1 MLGLPKSTELLKQLP
16 KKVIYEKFNMNTA
29 AKEKFDADIKKI
41 TIVNEISENTAA
53 IAKGETITAF
63 YVLLISLKRKDF
75 DVKTI
80 EQISKII
87 NQNILFILEYNSD
100 AKLAIY
106 HTKLMQAE
114 WKLINKLNVQLKG
127 LNLDTVW
134 ENIVVQVGDVHVEQG
149 KSLEE
154 QIELN
159 EIRQKLQKQIVSLEK
174 QARAEKQPKRKFN
187 LAQQIKNLQ
196 KELEEI

>member
-16 KKVIYEKFNMNTA
+16 KKAIYEKFNMNTA

-41 TIVNEISENTAA
+41 MIVNEISENTTA

-80 EQISKII
+80 EQISKMIS
-87 NQNILFILEYNSD
+87 QNILFILEYNFE

-106 HTKLMQAE
+106 HTKLMQTE
-114 WKLINKLNVQLKG
+114 WGLIDKLIVQLKG

-134 ENIVVQVGDVHVEQG
+134 ENIVVQVGDVHIEQG
-149 KSLEE
+149 KSLDE
-154 QIELN
+154 QIVIN
-159 EIRQKLQKQIVSLEK
+159 EKRQKLKKQITTLEK
-174 QARAEKQPKRKFN
+174 LVRTEKQPKKKFD
-187 LAQQIKNLQ
+187 LAQQIKDLQ
-196 KELEEI
+196 KEVEEI

>member
-16 KKVIYEKFNMNTA
+16 KKAIYEKFNMNTA

-41 TIVNEISENTAA
+41 MIVNEISENTTA

-87 NQNILFILEYNSD
+87 NQNILFILEYNFE

-106 HTKLMQAE
+106 HTKLMQTE
-114 WKLINKLNVQLKG
+114 WGLIDKFIVQLKG

-134 ENIVVQVGDVHVEQG
+134 ENIVVQVGDVHIEQG
-149 KSLEE
+149 KSLDE
-154 QIELN
+154 QIDIN
-159 EIRQKLQKQIVSLEK
+159 ERRQKIQKQIIILEK
-174 QARAEKQPKRKFN
+174 QARVEKQPKRKFD